1 MPTKSEK
8 SKDYKFFFNSIKKA
22 VKQCYEVDYRPTALI
37 ADAASAITNG
47 FSEAFLYEVDQFTR
61 VVCWQHVKRG
71 IDKHM
76 NLVSKDVR
84 RSIKVDLG
92 ILQECCSP
100 LIFDKVSKL
109 FLEKWKSLEPDHQI
123 FHKTMAYS

>member
-1 MPTKSEK
+1 
-8 SKDYKFFFNSIKKA
+8 
-22 VKQCYEVDYRPTALI
+22 
-37 ADAASAITNG
+37 
-47 FSEAFLYEVDQFTR
+47 
-61 VVCWQHVKRG
+61 
-71 IDKHM
+71 M

-109 FLEKWKSLEPDHQI
+109 FLEKWKSLEPDFIKYFTKQWLIPKRLGWYQGYAVFIPDHNN
-123 FHKTMAYS
+123 ANEADNR

>member
-47 FSEAFLYEVDQFTR
+47 FSEAFLYEVDALF
-61 VVCWQHVKRG
+61 
-71 IDKHM
+71 
-76 NLVSKDVR
+76 VSSMLNEE
-84 RSIKVDLG
+84 SIN
-92 ILQECCSP
+92 
-100 LIFDKVSKL
+100 
-109 FLEKWKSLEPDHQI
+109 
-123 FHKTMAYS
+123 T